1 MLMPAWPVWRTRAV
15 IEVPSVVRFWGRQA
29 SAVLACVLRQVRSAS
44 IGKRS
49 LMAVA
54 AVIIP
59 LAAIV
64 ALMGISIR
72 DELAEDELIGSLP
85 TPPPAAST
93 EIQPVHTLAAVA
105 GGPPA
110 DDAETLVQSSGAFRE
125 LVPSPRPRPSYK
137 SRPRRV
143 HKMRNP
149 SNNVLPILSLAGATE
164 VQPVRPLAA
173 LMNAP
178 PAGDA
183 ERFAAFGEHDALPVS
198 PPASSTEVQPV
209 HTLAA
214 VTGGPP
220 AGDDETLAQ
229 SSGALRELVP
239 SPRPRPAYKPRPR
252 RVHKMRSAPNGVAAR
267 GAVAILKD
275 LHDPSQ
281 IDRVVKDNPSNIV
294 LLLMAEMRRA
304 SQETGRLIEKLFDE
318 IEPPALTKE
327 MNYASA
333 SRAQLEAYRLD
344 LKAAEGNAMAAMP
357 RYVALLES
365 EREKVEVVVQTLNMD
380 DLYIRAA
387 LSGIDKRLA
396 QRTEITSKMF
406 LANAEL
412 YRAIGAYVAI
422 LIEQFGQYKV
432 STNGHFM
439 FSSQSIADRY
449 NDASRQINDAIK
461 RVAELEEE
469 RKQLAQF
476 QQEEWER
483 FASGK

>member
-110 DDAETLVQSSGAFRE
+110 DDAETLVQSSGALRE

-164 VQPVRPLAA
+164 VQPVP
-173 LMNAP
+173 
-178 PAGDA
+178 
-183 ERFAAFGEHDALPVS
+183 
-198 PPASSTEVQPV
+198 
-209 HTLAA
+209 
-214 VTGGPP
+214 
-220 AGDDETLAQ
+220 
-229 SSGALRELVP
+229 
-239 SPRPRPAYKPRPR
+239 
-252 RVHKMRSAPNGVAAR
+252 
-267 GAVAILKD
+267 
-275 LHDPSQ
+275 
-281 IDRVVKDNPSNIV
+281 
-294 LLLMAEMRRA
+294 
-304 SQETGRLIEKLFDE
+304 
-318 IEPPALTKE
+318 
-327 MNYASA
+327 
-333 SRAQLEAYRLD
+333 
-344 LKAAEGNAMAAMP
+344 
-357 RYVALLES
+357 
-365 EREKVEVVVQTLNMD
+365 
-380 DLYIRAA
+380 
-387 LSGIDKRLA
+387 KR
-396 QRTEITSKMF
+396 
-406 LANAEL
+406 
-412 YRAIGAYVAI
+412 
-422 LIEQFGQYKV
+422 
-432 STNGHFM
+432 
-439 FSSQSIADRY
+439 
-449 NDASRQINDAIK
+449 
-461 RVAELEEE
+461 
-469 RKQLAQF
+469 
-476 QQEEWER
+476 
-483 FASGK
+483 